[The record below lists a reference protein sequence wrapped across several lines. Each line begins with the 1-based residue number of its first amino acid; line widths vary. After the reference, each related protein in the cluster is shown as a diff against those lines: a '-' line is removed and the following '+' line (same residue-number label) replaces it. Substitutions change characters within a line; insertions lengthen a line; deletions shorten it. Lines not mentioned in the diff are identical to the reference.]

1 MNSYVKFSNIKG
13 NKLVQLK
20 TGKSKNGIYNI
31 QYINNCITLRSE
43 KCSQEASNSFALRIL
58 TNQNLWNNIER
69 R

>member
-43 KCSQEASNSFALRIL
+43 KCSQISRGQQFVHPADSDKSEFME
-58 TNQNLWNNIER
+58 QY
-69 R
+69 